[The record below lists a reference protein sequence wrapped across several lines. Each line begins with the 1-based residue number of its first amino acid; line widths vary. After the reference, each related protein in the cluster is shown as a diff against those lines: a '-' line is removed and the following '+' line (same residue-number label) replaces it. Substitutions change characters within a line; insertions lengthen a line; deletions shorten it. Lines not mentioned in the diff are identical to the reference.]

1 MSSERH
7 ETVVDFVAKGD
18 SPDQWKM
25 VLVEEG
31 PWPGSIDDQL
41 QRIQERMYDCIDAA
55 LDGKLAKRFPEAKG
69 KNMVVQLDCYNVP
82 KEEVKEFF
90 DRFSKGVLVI
100 DEYREALKQNQFV
113 KNISFEVNFDSIH

>member
-1 MSSERH
+1 
-7 ETVVDFVAKGD
+7 
-18 SPDQWKM
+18 
-25 VLVEEG
+25 
-31 PWPGSIDDQL
+31 
-41 QRIQERMYDCIDAA
+41 
-55 LDGKLAKRFPEAKG
+55 
-69 KNMVVQLDCYNVP
+69 MVVQLDCYNVP